1 MKKSLFLFVAL
12 AIGFSANAQTK
23 YFFSPEGNGDADGS
37 SWENAAAGE
46 YLGTTI
52 AEAEVGD
59 EFYLME
65 GKYAPDGTTNK
76 WNIAQGVI
84 IKGGYPT
91 TMTGTNTDI
100 DYTTAGQ
107 SVFSADL
114 DNDGKGDNK
123 DYAFV
128 YVGLAGQEGEKK
140 DGQFYKDAPL
150 TQIWGVTFRDGAR
163 QDGKYWGNMLFAKHT
178 KLDLHFCK
186 FINNIAPEAQN
197 NAALVVWGSQVR
209 VFDCVFEGN
218 RSPGA
223 GSAVLIRARESNSS
237 NTDEAGGALNNTLA
251 LFERCEFTDNATTG
265 NYGGTLSLADTGGT
279 LYMIN
284 CTVTAGTV
292 NRGGVIALG
301 GAQNDGSNAPQAY
314 LINNTFVNN
323 VGTDKD
329 KWVGGA
335 YRAGQFSTTYF
346 ANNIMVNP
354 AAADNYN
361 SNKSVVEIQYGTCK
375 VQTAGYN
382 IFGTMNLNGAG
393 VTFAT
398 TDKLTTSADDVNTQE
413 KIFGT
418 SVLANNGGFSQS
430 FMPLA
435 EQATSLAVAD
445 LQTAVAAW
453 NMEKAVT
460 DVMDLTVDQRGYKR
474 AATTMSGSVDVN
486 AQAPADE
493 KVSVTGV
500 TLDQTELTIVV
511 PQTAT
516 LVATVAPADAT
527 NNAVKWTSDKE
538 EVATVENGVVT
549 AVAEGTANI
558 TVTTVDGEFTATC
571 VVTVKVAD
579 GVLDIQVLDKTAP
592 MYDVLGRQV
601 DNNYHGVVIQNG
613 TTFFL

>member
-1 MKKSLFLFVAL
+1 MIAAL
-12 AIGFSANAQTK
+12 AFGVMVNAQTQ
-23 YFFSPEGNGDADGS
+23 YFFSPNGEGSGE
-37 SWENAAAGE
+37 SWEDAAAAE
-46 YLGTTI
+46 LLGVTL
-52 AEAEVGD
+52 AEAEPGT
-59 EFYLME
+59 EIYLME
-65 GKYAPDGTTNK
+65 GSYFPDQTINK

-91 TMTGTNTDI
+91 TMTGTNTAI
-100 DYTTAGQ
+100 DYTKAGQ
-107 SVFSADL
+107 SIFSADL
-114 DNDGKGDNK
+114 DGDGKGDNT

-128 YVGLAGQEGEKK
+128 YVGKAGEESNKT
-140 DGQFYKDAPL
+140 DGQFYKDVPL
-150 TQIWGVTFRDGAR
+150 TEIWGVTFRDGAR

-186 FINNIAPEAQN
+186 FINNIAPEGQN
-197 NAALVVWGSQVR
+197 NAALVAWGSQVR
-209 VFDCVFEGN
+209 AFDCVFEGN

-223 GSAVLIRARESNSS
+223 GSAVLIRARESNSA
-237 NTDEAGGALNNTLA
+237 NIEDATAGTGKVNNTLA
-251 LFERCEFTDNATTG
+251 LFERCEFTNNATTG
-265 NYGGTLSLADTGGT
+265 NYGGALSVADTGVT

-361 SNKSVVEIQYGTCK
+361 SAKSVVEIQYGTCK

-382 IFGTMNLNGAG
+382 IFGTMTLNGAG
-393 VTFAT
+393 VTFAE

-413 KIFGT
+413 KIFGS

-435 EQATSLAVAD
+435 AQATSTSVAA
-445 LQTAVAAW
+445 LKSAVAAW
-453 NMEKAVT
+453 PMEAAVKE
-460 DVMDLTVDQRGYKR
+460 VMNLDVDQRGYPR
-474 AATTMSGSVDVN
+474 AATTMSGSIDAN
-486 AQAPADE
+486 AQGPA
-493 KVSVTGV
+493 TGV
-500 TLDQTELTIVV
+500 ENVAANAIQDGIYYTLQGQAIGKDFQTLPKGMYIC
-511 PQTAT
+511 
-516 LVATVAPADAT
+516 
-527 NNAVKWTSDKE
+527 
-538 EVATVENGVVT
+538 NGVK
-549 AVAEGTANI
+549 I
-558 TVTTVDGEFTATC
+558 I
-571 VVTVKVAD
+571 K
-579 GVLDIQVLDKTAP
+579 
-592 MYDVLGRQV
+592 
-601 DNNYHGVVIQNG
+601 
-613 TTFFL
+613 

>member
-1 MKKSLFLFVAL
+1 MIAAL
-12 AIGFSANAQTK
+12 AFGVMVNAQTQ
-23 YFFSPEGNGDADGS
+23 YFFSPNGEGSGE
-37 SWENAAAGE
+37 SWEDAAAAE
-46 YLGTTI
+46 LLGVTL
-52 AEAEVGD
+52 AEAEPGT
-59 EFYLME
+59 EIYLME
-65 GKYAPDGTTNK
+65 GSYFPDQTINK

-91 TMTGTNTDI
+91 TMTGTNTAI
-100 DYTTAGQ
+100 DYTKAGQ
-107 SVFSADL
+107 SIFSADL
-114 DNDGKGDNK
+114 DGDGKGDNT

-128 YVGLAGQEGEKK
+128 YVGKAGEESNKT
-140 DGQFYKDAPL
+140 DGQFYKDVPL
-150 TQIWGVTFRDGAR
+150 TEIWGVTFRDGAR

-186 FINNIAPEAQN
+186 FINNVAPEGQN
-197 NAALVVWGSQVR
+197 NAALVAWGSQVR

-223 GSAVLIRARESNSS
+223 GSAVLIRARESNSA
-237 NTDEAGGALNNTLA
+237 NIEDATAGTGKVNNTLA
-251 LFERCEFTDNATTG
+251 LFERCEFTNNATTG
-265 NYGGTLSLADTGGT
+265 NYGGALSVADTGGT

-361 SNKSVVEIQYGTCK
+361 SAKSVVEIQYGTCK

-382 IFGTMNLNGAG
+382 IFGTMTLNGAG
-393 VTFAT
+393 VTFAE

-413 KIFGT
+413 KIFGS

-435 EQATSLAVAD
+435 AQATSTSVAA
-445 LQTAVAAW
+445 LKSAVAAW
-453 NMEKAVT
+453 PMEAAVKE
-460 DVMDLTVDQRGYKR
+460 VMNLDVDQRGYPR
-474 AATTMSGSVDVN
+474 AATTMSGSIDAN
-486 AQAPADE
+486 AQGPA
-493 KVSVTGV
+493 TGV
-500 TLDQTELTIVV
+500 ENVAANAIQDGIYYTLQGQAIGKDFQTLPKGMYIC
-511 PQTAT
+511 
-516 LVATVAPADAT
+516 
-527 NNAVKWTSDKE
+527 
-538 EVATVENGVVT
+538 NGVK
-549 AVAEGTANI
+549 I
-558 TVTTVDGEFTATC
+558 I
-571 VVTVKVAD
+571 K
-579 GVLDIQVLDKTAP
+579 
-592 MYDVLGRQV
+592 
-601 DNNYHGVVIQNG
+601 
-613 TTFFL
+613 

>member
-1 MKKSLFLFVAL
+1 MKKSLLMIAAL
-12 AIGFSANAQTK
+12 AFGVMVNAQTQ
-23 YFFSPEGNGDADGS
+23 YFFSPNGEGSGE
-37 SWENAAAGE
+37 SWEDAAAAE
-46 YLGTTI
+46 SLGVTL
-52 AEAEVGD
+52 AEAEPGT
-59 EFYLME
+59 EIYLME
-65 GKYAPDGTTNK
+65 GSYFPDQTINK

-91 TMTGTNTDI
+91 TMTGTNTAI
-100 DYTTAGQ
+100 DYTKAGQ
-107 SVFSADL
+107 SIFSADL
-114 DNDGKGDNK
+114 DGDGKGDNT

-128 YVGLAGQEGEKK
+128 YVGKAGEESNKT
-140 DGQFYKDAPL
+140 DGQFYKDVPL
-150 TQIWGVTFRDGAR
+150 TEIWGVTFRDGAR
-163 QDGKYWGNMLFAKHT
+163 QDGKYRGNMLFAKHT

-186 FINNIAPEAQN
+186 FINNIAPEGQN
-197 NAALVVWGSQVR
+197 NAALVAWGSQVR
-209 VFDCVFEGN
+209 AFDCVFEGN

-237 NTDEAGGALNNTLA
+237 NIEDATAGTGKVNNTLA

-265 NYGGTLSLADTGGT
+265 NYGGALSVADTGGT

-361 SNKSVVEIQYGTCK
+361 SAKSVVEIQYGTCK

-382 IFGTMNLNGAG
+382 IFGTMTLNGAG
-393 VTFAT
+393 VTFAA

-474 AATTMSGSVDVN
+474 AATTMAGSIDSAAEVSSAIENVTINTIQDGIYYTLQGQAIGKDFQALPSGMY
-486 AQAPADE
+486 
-493 KVSVTGV
+493 
-500 TLDQTELTIVV
+500 IC
-511 PQTAT
+511 
-516 LVATVAPADAT
+516 
-527 NNAVKWTSDKE
+527 
-538 EVATVENGVVT
+538 NGVK
-549 AVAEGTANI
+549 I
-558 TVTTVDGEFTATC
+558 I
-571 VVTVKVAD
+571 K
-579 GVLDIQVLDKTAP
+579 
-592 MYDVLGRQV
+592 
-601 DNNYHGVVIQNG
+601 
-613 TTFFL
+613 

>member
-1 MKKSLFLFVAL
+1 MKKSLFLLFSL
-12 AIGFSANAQTK
+12 AAAFTVNAQQ
-23 YFFSPEGNGDADGS
+23 YFFTPEGNGDGDGS

-46 YLGTTI
+46 FLGATI
-52 AEAEVGD
+52 TSAEPGT

-65 GKYAPDGTTNK
+65 GNYAPDGTTNK
-76 WNIAQGVI
+76 WDIAQGVI

-91 TMTGTNTDI
+91 TMTGTDTNI
-100 DYTTAGQ
+100 DHSKAGQ

-114 DNDGKGDNK
+114 DGDGKGDNT

-128 YVGLAGQEGEKK
+128 YVGMPEKYAHKENQE
-140 DGQFYKDAPL
+140 DNQFYKDVPL
-150 TQIWGVTFRDGAR
+150 TEIWGVTFRDGAR

-186 FINNIAPEAQN
+186 FINNKAPEGVN
-197 NAALVVWGSQVR
+197 NAALVAWGSQVR
-209 VFDCVFEGN
+209 AFDCVFEGN

-237 NTDEAGGALNNTLA
+237 NIEDATAGTGKVNNTLA
-251 LFERCEFTDNATTG
+251 LFERCEFTNNTTTG
-265 NYGGTLSLADTGGT
+265 NYGGTLSVADTGGT

-323 VGTDKD
+323 IGTDAS

-354 AAADNYN
+354 AAADNFN
-361 SNKSVVEIQYGTCK
+361 AAKAVVELQYGTC
-375 VQTAGYN
+375 VMHTAGYN
-382 IFGTMNLNGAG
+382 IFGTMTINGANIQ
-393 VTFAT
+393 FAA
-398 TDKLTTSADDVNTQE
+398 TDKLTTSASDVNTQE

-435 EQATSLAVAD
+435 DQATSTSVAD
-445 LQTAVAAW
+445 LKSAVEAWPMEAAVK
-453 NMEKAVT
+453 E
-460 DVMDLTVDQRGYKR
+460 VMNLDVDQRGYPR
-474 AATTMSGSVDVN
+474 AATTMSGSIDSAAEVSSAIENVTINTIQDGIYYTLQG
-486 AQAPADE
+486 QAMGKDFNVLPRGLYICNGM
-493 KVSVTGV
+493 KF
-500 TLDQTELTIVV
+500 
-511 PQTAT
+511 
-516 LVATVAPADAT
+516 
-527 NNAVKWTSDKE
+527 VK
-538 EVATVENGVVT
+538 
-549 AVAEGTANI
+549 
-558 TVTTVDGEFTATC
+558 
-571 VVTVKVAD
+571 
-579 GVLDIQVLDKTAP
+579 
-592 MYDVLGRQV
+592 
-601 DNNYHGVVIQNG
+601 
-613 TTFFL
+613 

>member
-1 MKKSLFLFVAL
+1 MIAAL
-12 AIGFSANAQTK
+12 AFGVMVNAQTQ
-23 YFFSPEGNGDADGS
+23 YFFSPNGEGSGE
-37 SWENAAAGE
+37 SWEDAAAAE
-46 YLGTTI
+46 SLGVTL
-52 AEAEVGD
+52 AEAEPGT
-59 EFYLME
+59 EIYLME
-65 GKYAPDGTTNK
+65 GSYFPNQTINK

-91 TMTGTNTDI
+91 TMTGTNTAI
-100 DYTTAGQ
+100 DYTKAGQ
-107 SVFSADL
+107 SIFSADL
-114 DNDGKGDNK
+114 DGDGKGDNT

-128 YVGLAGQEGEKK
+128 YVGKAGEESNKT
-140 DGQFYKDAPL
+140 DGQFYKDVPL
-150 TQIWGVTFRDGAR
+150 TEIWGVTFRDGAR

-186 FINNIAPEAQN
+186 FINNIAPEGQN
-197 NAALVVWGSQVR
+197 NAALVAWGSQVR
-209 VFDCVFEGN
+209 AFDCVFEGN

-223 GSAVLIRARESNSS
+223 GSAVLIRARESNSA
-237 NTDEAGGALNNTLA
+237 NIEDATAGTGKVNNTLA
-251 LFERCEFTDNATTG
+251 LFERCEFTNNATTG
-265 NYGGTLSLADTGGT
+265 NYGGALSVADTGGT

-361 SNKSVVEIQYGTCK
+361 SAKSVVEIQYGTCK

-382 IFGTMNLNGAG
+382 IFGTMTLNGAG
-393 VTFAT
+393 VTFAE

-413 KIFGT
+413 KIFGS

-435 EQATSLAVAD
+435 AQATSTSVAA
-445 LQTAVAAW
+445 LKSAVAAW
-453 NMEKAVT
+453 PMEAAVKE
-460 DVMDLTVDQRGYKR
+460 VMNLDVDQRGYPR
-474 AATTMSGSVDVN
+474 AATTMSGSIDAN
-486 AQAPADE
+486 AQGPA
-493 KVSVTGV
+493 TGV
-500 TLDQTELTIVV
+500 ENVAANAIQDGIYYTLQGQAIGKDFQTLPKGMYIC
-511 PQTAT
+511 
-516 LVATVAPADAT
+516 
-527 NNAVKWTSDKE
+527 
-538 EVATVENGVVT
+538 NGVK
-549 AVAEGTANI
+549 I
-558 TVTTVDGEFTATC
+558 I
-571 VVTVKVAD
+571 K
-579 GVLDIQVLDKTAP
+579 
-592 MYDVLGRQV
+592 
-601 DNNYHGVVIQNG
+601 
-613 TTFFL
+613 

>member
-1 MKKSLFLFVAL
+1 MV
-12 AIGFSANAQTK
+12 NAQTQ
-23 YFFSPEGNGDADGS
+23 YFFSPNGEGSGE
-37 SWENAAAGE
+37 SWEDAAAAE
-46 YLGTTI
+46 LLGVTL
-52 AEAEVGD
+52 AEAEPGT
-59 EFYLME
+59 EIYLME
-65 GKYAPDGTTNK
+65 GSYFPDQTINK

-91 TMTGTNTDI
+91 TMTGTNTAI
-100 DYTTAGQ
+100 DYTKAGQ
-107 SVFSADL
+107 SIFSADL
-114 DNDGKGDNK
+114 DGDGKGDNT

-128 YVGLAGQEGEKK
+128 YVGKAGEESNKT
-140 DGQFYKDAPL
+140 DGQFYKDVPL
-150 TQIWGVTFRDGAR
+150 TEIWGVTFRDGAR

-186 FINNIAPEAQN
+186 FINNIAPEGQN
-197 NAALVVWGSQVR
+197 NAALVAWGSQVR
-209 VFDCVFEGN
+209 AFDCVFEGN

-223 GSAVLIRARESNSS
+223 GSAVLIRARESNSA
-237 NTDEAGGALNNTLA
+237 NIEDATAGTGKVNNTLA
-251 LFERCEFTDNATTG
+251 LFERCEFTNNATTG
-265 NYGGTLSLADTGGT
+265 NYGGALSVADTGGT

-361 SNKSVVEIQYGTCK
+361 SAKSVVEIQYGTCK

-382 IFGTMNLNGAG
+382 IFGTMTLNGAG
-393 VTFAT
+393 VTFAE

-413 KIFGT
+413 KIFGS

-435 EQATSLAVAD
+435 AQATSTSVAA
-445 LQTAVAAW
+445 LKSAVAAW
-453 NMEKAVT
+453 PMEAAVKE
-460 DVMDLTVDQRGYKR
+460 VMNLDVDQRGYPR
-474 AATTMSGSVDVN
+474 AATTMSGSIDAN
-486 AQAPADE
+486 AQGPA
-493 KVSVTGV
+493 TGV
-500 TLDQTELTIVV
+500 ENVAANAIQDGIYYTLQGQAIGKDFQTLPKGMYIC
-511 PQTAT
+511 
-516 LVATVAPADAT
+516 
-527 NNAVKWTSDKE
+527 
-538 EVATVENGVVT
+538 NGVK
-549 AVAEGTANI
+549 I
-558 TVTTVDGEFTATC
+558 I
-571 VVTVKVAD
+571 K
-579 GVLDIQVLDKTAP
+579 
-592 MYDVLGRQV
+592 
-601 DNNYHGVVIQNG
+601 
-613 TTFFL
+613 

>member
-1 MKKSLFLFVAL
+1 MKKSLFMIFAL
-12 AIGFSANAQTK
+12 AFGLVANAQTQ
-23 YFFSPEGNGDADGS
+23 YFFSPNGEGEGT
-37 SWENAAAGE
+37 SWEDAASGD
-46 YLGTTI
+46 YLGVTL
-52 AEAEVGD
+52 AEAEPGT

-150 TQIWGVTFRDGAR
+150 TQIWGVTFRDGER

-186 FINNIAPEAQN
+186 FINNKAPEGVN
-197 NAALVVWGSQVR
+197 NAALVAWGSQVR
-209 VFDCVFEGN
+209 AFDCVFEGN

-223 GSAVLIRARESNSS
+223 GSAVLIRARESNSA
-237 NTDEAGGALNNTLA
+237 NIEDATAGTGKVNNTLA
-251 LFERCEFTDNATTG
+251 LFERCEFTNNTTTG
-265 NYGGTLSLADTGGT
+265 KYGGTLSVADTGGT

-292 NRGGVIALG
+292 QAGGVIALG

-323 VGTDKD
+323 IGTAE

-354 AAADNYN
+354 AAADNFN
-361 SNKSVVEIQYGTCK
+361 AAKAVVELQYGTC
-375 VQTAGYN
+375 VMHTAGYN
-382 IFGTMNLNGAG
+382 IFGTMTINGDD
-393 VTFAT
+393 VQFAA
-398 TDKLTTSADDVNTQE
+398 TDKLTTSASDVNTQE

-486 AQAPADE
+486 AQAPA
-493 KVSVTGV
+493 TGV
-500 TLDQTELTIVV
+500 ENVAANAIQDGIYYTLQGQAIGKDFQALPSGMYIC
-511 PQTAT
+511 
-516 LVATVAPADAT
+516 
-527 NNAVKWTSDKE
+527 
-538 EVATVENGVVT
+538 NGVK
-549 AVAEGTANI
+549 I
-558 TVTTVDGEFTATC
+558 I
-571 VVTVKVAD
+571 K
-579 GVLDIQVLDKTAP
+579 
-592 MYDVLGRQV
+592 
-601 DNNYHGVVIQNG
+601 
-613 TTFFL
+613 

>member
-12 AIGFSANAQTK
+12 AICFSANAQTK

-46 YLGTTI
+46 YLGTTV

-128 YVGLAGQEGEKK
+128 YVGLAGQEGEKE

-163 QDGKYWGNMLFAKHT
+163 EDGKYWGNMLWVKHT
-178 KLDLHFCK
+178 QLDLHFCK
-186 FINNIAPEAQN
+186 FINNLSVVSGAN
-197 NAALVVWGSQVR
+197 NAALVGWGSQLR

-218 RSPGA
+218 QGIGA
-223 GSAVLIRARESNSS
+223 GSAVLLRAYASNSS
-237 NTDEAGGALNNTLA
+237 NKDAAHNMIT
-251 LFERCEFTDNATTG
+251 LFERCEFTNNTCTG
-265 NYGGTLSLADTGGT
+265 GYGGTISVADCAGT

-284 CTVTAGTV
+284 CTVTGSSV
-292 NRGGVIALG
+292 QYGGAVALG
-301 GAQNDGSNAPQAY
+301 GAGDDGINAPKAY
-314 LINNTFVNN
+314 LINNTFVDN
-323 VGTDKD
+323 VATREGN
-329 KWVGGA
+329 WIGGC
-335 YRAGQFSTTYF
+335 YRSGKHSATHF
-346 ANNIMVNP
+346 ANNIIVNP
-354 AAADNYN
+354 AAKDDFNPGE
-361 SNKSVVEIQYGTCK
+361 SVVDIQWANATY
-375 VQTAGYN
+375 VSAGYN
-382 IFGTMNLNGAG
+382 IFGTFTEKADECGS
-393 VTFAT
+393 FAA
-398 TDKLTTSADDVNTQE
+398 TDKVTTSAADVNTLE

-538 EVATVENGVVT
+538 EVATVDNGVVT

-571 VVTVKVAD
+571 VVTVKVTD

>member
-1 MKKSLFLFVAL
+1 MIAAL
-12 AIGFSANAQTK
+12 AFGVMVNAQTQ
-23 YFFSPEGNGDADGS
+23 YFFSPNGEGSGE
-37 SWENAAAGE
+37 SWEDAAAAE
-46 YLGTTI
+46 LLGVTL
-52 AEAEVGD
+52 AEAEPGT
-59 EFYLME
+59 EIYLME
-65 GKYAPDGTTNK
+65 GSYFPDQTINK

-91 TMTGTNTDI
+91 TMTGTNTAI
-100 DYTTAGQ
+100 DYTKAGQ
-107 SVFSADL
+107 SIFSADL
-114 DNDGKGDNK
+114 DGDGKGDNT

-128 YVGLAGQEGEKK
+128 YVGKAGEESNKT
-140 DGQFYKDAPL
+140 DGQFYKDVPL
-150 TQIWGVTFRDGAR
+150 TEIWGVTFRDGAR

-186 FINNIAPEAQN
+186 FINNIAPEGQN
-197 NAALVVWGSQVR
+197 NAALVAWGSQVR
-209 VFDCVFEGN
+209 AFDCVFEGN

-223 GSAVLIRARESNSS
+223 GSAVLIRARESNSA
-237 NTDEAGGALNNTLA
+237 NIEDATAGTGKVNNTLA
-251 LFERCEFTDNATTG
+251 LFERCEFTNNTTTG
-265 NYGGTLSLADTGGT
+265 KYGGTLSVADTGGT

-361 SNKSVVEIQYGTCK
+361 SAKSVVEIQYGTCK

-382 IFGTMNLNGAG
+382 IFGTMTLNGAG
-393 VTFAT
+393 VTFAE

-413 KIFGT
+413 KIFGS

-435 EQATSLAVAD
+435 AQATSTSVAA
-445 LQTAVAAW
+445 LKSAVAAW
-453 NMEKAVT
+453 PMEAAVKE
-460 DVMDLTVDQRGYKR
+460 VMNLDVDQRGYPR
-474 AATTMSGSVDVN
+474 AATTMSGSIDAN
-486 AQAPADE
+486 AQGPA
-493 KVSVTGV
+493 TGV
-500 TLDQTELTIVV
+500 ENVAANAIQDGIYYTLQGQAIGKDFQTLPKGMYIC
-511 PQTAT
+511 
-516 LVATVAPADAT
+516 
-527 NNAVKWTSDKE
+527 
-538 EVATVENGVVT
+538 NGVK
-549 AVAEGTANI
+549 I
-558 TVTTVDGEFTATC
+558 I
-571 VVTVKVAD
+571 K
-579 GVLDIQVLDKTAP
+579 
-592 MYDVLGRQV
+592 
-601 DNNYHGVVIQNG
+601 
-613 TTFFL
+613 

>member
-1 MKKSLFLFVAL
+1 MKKSLLMIAAL
-12 AIGFSANAQTK
+12 AFGVMVNAQTQ
-23 YFFSPEGNGDADGS
+23 YFFSPNGEGSGE
-37 SWENAAAGE
+37 SWEDAAAAE
-46 YLGTTI
+46 LLGVTL
-52 AEAEVGD
+52 AEAEPGT
-59 EFYLME
+59 EIYLME
-65 GKYAPDGTTNK
+65 GSYFPNQTINK

-91 TMTGTNTDI
+91 TMTGTNTAI
-100 DYTTAGQ
+100 DYTKAGQ
-107 SVFSADL
+107 SIFSADL
-114 DNDGKGDNK
+114 DGDGKGDNT

-128 YVGLAGQEGEKK
+128 YVGKAGEESNKT
-140 DGQFYKDAPL
+140 DGQFYKDVPL
-150 TQIWGVTFRDGAR
+150 TEIWGVTFRDGAR

-186 FINNIAPEAQN
+186 FINNIAPEGQN
-197 NAALVVWGSQVR
+197 NAALVAWGSQVR
-209 VFDCVFEGN
+209 AFDCVFEGN

-223 GSAVLIRARESNSS
+223 GSAVLIRARESNSA
-237 NTDEAGGALNNTLA
+237 NIEDATAGTGKVNNTLA
-251 LFERCEFTDNATTG
+251 LFERCEFTNNATTG
-265 NYGGTLSLADTGGT
+265 NYGGALSVADTGGT

-361 SNKSVVEIQYGTCK
+361 SAKSVVEIQYGTCK

-382 IFGTMNLNGAG
+382 IFGTMTLNGAG
-393 VTFAT
+393 VTFAE

-413 KIFGT
+413 KIFGS

-435 EQATSLAVAD
+435 AQATSTSVAA
-445 LQTAVAAW
+445 LKSAVAAW
-453 NMEKAVT
+453 PMETAVKE
-460 DVMDLTVDQRGYKR
+460 VMNLDVDQRGYPR
-474 AATTMSGSVDVN
+474 AATTMSGSIDAN
-486 AQAPADE
+486 AQGPA
-493 KVSVTGV
+493 TGV
-500 TLDQTELTIVV
+500 ENVAANAIQDGIYYTLQGQAIGKDFQTLPKGMYIC
-511 PQTAT
+511 
-516 LVATVAPADAT
+516 
-527 NNAVKWTSDKE
+527 
-538 EVATVENGVVT
+538 NGVK
-549 AVAEGTANI
+549 I
-558 TVTTVDGEFTATC
+558 I
-571 VVTVKVAD
+571 K
-579 GVLDIQVLDKTAP
+579 
-592 MYDVLGRQV
+592 
-601 DNNYHGVVIQNG
+601 
-613 TTFFL
+613 

>member
-1 MKKSLFLFVAL
+1 MIAAL
-12 AIGFSANAQTK
+12 AFGVMVNAQTQ
-23 YFFSPEGNGDADGS
+23 YFFSPNGEGSGE
-37 SWENAAAGE
+37 SWEDAAAAE
-46 YLGTTI
+46 LLGVTL
-52 AEAEVGD
+52 AEAEPGT
-59 EFYLME
+59 EIYLME
-65 GKYAPDGTTNK
+65 GSYFPDQTINK

-91 TMTGTNTDI
+91 TMTGTNTAI
-100 DYTTAGQ
+100 DYTKAGQ
-107 SVFSADL
+107 SIFSADL
-114 DNDGKGDNK
+114 DGDGKGDNT

-128 YVGLAGQEGEKK
+128 YVGKAGEESNKT
-140 DGQFYKDAPL
+140 DGQFYKDVPL
-150 TQIWGVTFRDGAR
+150 TEIWGVTFRDGAR

-186 FINNIAPEAQN
+186 FINNIAPEGQN
-197 NAALVVWGSQVR
+197 NAALVAWGSQVR
-209 VFDCVFEGN
+209 AFDCVFEGN

-223 GSAVLIRARESNSS
+223 GSAVLIRARESNSA
-237 NTDEAGGALNNTLA
+237 NIEDATAGTGKVNNTLA
-251 LFERCEFTDNATTG
+251 LFERCEFTNNATTG
-265 NYGGTLSLADTGGT
+265 NYGGALSVADTGGT

-361 SNKSVVEIQYGTCK
+361 SAKSVVEIQYGTCK

-382 IFGTMNLNGAG
+382 IFGTMTLNGAG
-393 VTFAT
+393 VTFAE

-413 KIFGT
+413 KIFGS

-435 EQATSLAVAD
+435 AQATSTSVAA
-445 LQTAVAAW
+445 LKSAVAAW
-453 NMEKAVT
+453 PMEAAVKE
-460 DVMDLTVDQRGYKR
+460 VMNLDVDQRGYPR
-474 AATTMSGSVDVN
+474 AATTMSGSIDAN
-486 AQAPADE
+486 AQGPA
-493 KVSVTGV
+493 TGV
-500 TLDQTELTIVV
+500 ENVAANAIQDGIYYTLQGQAIGKDFQTLPKGMYIC
-511 PQTAT
+511 
-516 LVATVAPADAT
+516 
-527 NNAVKWTSDKE
+527 
-538 EVATVENGVVT
+538 NGVK
-549 AVAEGTANI
+549 I
-558 TVTTVDGEFTATC
+558 I
-571 VVTVKVAD
+571 K
-579 GVLDIQVLDKTAP
+579 
-592 MYDVLGRQV
+592 
-601 DNNYHGVVIQNG
+601 
-613 TTFFL
+613 

>member
-1 MKKSLFLFVAL
+1 MKKSLLMIAAL
-12 AIGFSANAQTK
+12 AFGVMVNAQTQ
-23 YFFSPEGNGDADGS
+23 YFFSPNGEGGGE
-37 SWENAAAGE
+37 SWEDAAAAE
-46 YLGTTI
+46 DLGVTL
-52 AEAEVGD
+52 AEAEPGT

-65 GKYAPDGTTNK
+65 GSYFPDQTINK

-91 TMTGTNTDI
+91 TMTGTNTAI
-100 DYTTAGQ
+100 DYTKAGQ
-107 SVFSADL
+107 SIFSADL
-114 DNDGKGDNK
+114 DGDGKGDNT

-128 YVGLAGQEGEKK
+128 YVGKAGEESNKT
-140 DGQFYKDAPL
+140 DGQFYKDVPL
-150 TQIWGVTFRDGAR
+150 TEIWGVTFRDGAR
-163 QDGKYWGNMLFAKHT
+163 QDGKYRGNMLFAKHT

-186 FINNIAPEAQN
+186 FINNVAPEGQN
-197 NAALVVWGSQVR
+197 NAALVAWGSQVR
-209 VFDCVFEGN
+209 AFDCVFEGN

-223 GSAVLIRARESNSS
+223 GSAVLIRARESNSA
-237 NTDEAGGALNNTLA
+237 NIEDATAGTGKVNNTLA

-361 SNKSVVEIQYGTCK
+361 SAKSVVEIQYGTCK

-382 IFGTMNLNGAG
+382 IFGTMTLNGAG
-393 VTFAT
+393 VTFAA

-486 AQAPADE
+486 AQAPA
-493 KVSVTGV
+493 TGV
-500 TLDQTELTIVV
+500 ENVAANAIQDGIYYTLQGQAIGKDFQALPSGMYIC
-511 PQTAT
+511 
-516 LVATVAPADAT
+516 
-527 NNAVKWTSDKE
+527 
-538 EVATVENGVVT
+538 NGVK
-549 AVAEGTANI
+549 I
-558 TVTTVDGEFTATC
+558 I
-571 VVTVKVAD
+571 K
-579 GVLDIQVLDKTAP
+579 
-592 MYDVLGRQV
+592 
-601 DNNYHGVVIQNG
+601 
-613 TTFFL
+613 

>member
-12 AIGFSANAQTK
+12 AICFSANAQTK

-163 QDGKYWGNMLFAKHT
+163 EDGKYWGNMLWVKHT
-178 KLDLHFCK
+178 QLDLHFCK
-186 FINNIAPEAQN
+186 FINNLSVVSGAN
-197 NAALVVWGSQVR
+197 NAALVGWGSQLR

-218 RSPGA
+218 QGIGA
-223 GSAVLIRARESNSS
+223 GSAVLLRAYASNSS
-237 NTDEAGGALNNTLA
+237 NKDAAHNMITL
-251 LFERCEFTDNATTG
+251 LERCEFTNNTCTG
-265 NYGGTLSLADTGGT
+265 GYGGTISVADCAGT

-284 CTVTAGTV
+284 CTVTGSSV
-292 NRGGVIALG
+292 QYGGAVALG
-301 GAQNDGSNAPQAY
+301 GAGDDGINAPKAY
-314 LINNTFVNN
+314 LINNTIVDN
-323 VGTDKD
+323 VATRAGN
-329 KWVGGA
+329 WIGGG
-335 YRAGQFSTTYF
+335 YRAGKFSTTYL

-354 AAADNYN
+354 AAKDNYN
-361 SNKSVVEIQYGTCK
+361 PGESVVDIQWATAKYYS
-375 VQTAGYN
+375 AGYN
-382 IFGTMNLNGAG
+382 ILGTFTEKADDCG
-393 VTFAT
+393 TFVA
-398 TDKLTTSADDVNTQE
+398 TDKVTTSANDVNTQE

-418 SVLANNGGFSQS
+418 ATLADNGGFSNS
-430 FMPLA
+430 FAPLA

-445 LQTAVAAW
+445 LQAAVAAW
-453 NMEKAVT
+453 NMETAVT
-460 DVMDLTVDQRGYKR
+460 EVMDLTVDQRGLTR
-474 AATTMSGSVDVN
+474 AATTMAGSIDSAAEVSSAIENVTINTIQDGIYYTLQG
-486 AQAPADE
+486 QAMGKDFNVLPRGLYICNGM
-493 KVSVTGV
+493 KF
-500 TLDQTELTIVV
+500 
-511 PQTAT
+511 
-516 LVATVAPADAT
+516 
-527 NNAVKWTSDKE
+527 VK
-538 EVATVENGVVT
+538 
-549 AVAEGTANI
+549 
-558 TVTTVDGEFTATC
+558 
-571 VVTVKVAD
+571 
-579 GVLDIQVLDKTAP
+579 
-592 MYDVLGRQV
+592 
-601 DNNYHGVVIQNG
+601 
-613 TTFFL
+613 

>member
-1 MKKSLFLFVAL
+1 MIAAL
-12 AIGFSANAQTK
+12 AFGVMVNAQTQ
-23 YFFSPEGNGDADGS
+23 YFFSPNGEGSGE
-37 SWENAAAGE
+37 SWEDAAAAE
-46 YLGTTI
+46 LLGVTL
-52 AEAEVGD
+52 AEAEPGT
-59 EFYLME
+59 EIYLME
-65 GKYAPDGTTNK
+65 GSYFPDQTINK

-91 TMTGTNTDI
+91 TMTGTNTAI
-100 DYTTAGQ
+100 DYTKAGQ
-107 SVFSADL
+107 SIFSADL
-114 DNDGKGDNK
+114 DGDGKGDNT

-128 YVGLAGQEGEKK
+128 YVGKAGEESNKT
-140 DGQFYKDAPL
+140 DGQFYKDVPL
-150 TQIWGVTFRDGAR
+150 TEIWGVTFRDGAR

-186 FINNIAPEAQN
+186 FINNIAPEGQN
-197 NAALVVWGSQVR
+197 NAALVAWGSQVR
-209 VFDCVFEGN
+209 AFDCVFEGN

-223 GSAVLIRARESNSS
+223 GSAVLIRARESNSA
-237 NTDEAGGALNNTLA
+237 NIEDATAGTGKVNNTLA
-251 LFERCEFTDNATTG
+251 LFERCEFTNNATTG
-265 NYGGTLSLADTGGT
+265 NYGGALSVADTGGT

-361 SNKSVVEIQYGTCK
+361 LAKSVVEIQYGTCK

-382 IFGTMNLNGAG
+382 IFGTMTLNGAG
-393 VTFAT
+393 VTFAE

-413 KIFGT
+413 KIFGS

-435 EQATSLAVAD
+435 AQATSTSVAA
-445 LQTAVAAW
+445 LKSAVAAW
-453 NMEKAVT
+453 PMEAAVKE
-460 DVMDLTVDQRGYKR
+460 VMNLDVDQRGYPR
-474 AATTMSGSVDVN
+474 AATTMSGSIDAN
-486 AQAPADE
+486 AQGPA
-493 KVSVTGV
+493 TGV
-500 TLDQTELTIVV
+500 ENVAANAIQDGIYYTLQGQAIGKDFQTLPKGMYIC
-511 PQTAT
+511 
-516 LVATVAPADAT
+516 
-527 NNAVKWTSDKE
+527 
-538 EVATVENGVVT
+538 NGVK
-549 AVAEGTANI
+549 I
-558 TVTTVDGEFTATC
+558 I
-571 VVTVKVAD
+571 K
-579 GVLDIQVLDKTAP
+579 
-592 MYDVLGRQV
+592 
-601 DNNYHGVVIQNG
+601 
-613 TTFFL
+613 

>member
-1 MKKSLFLFVAL
+1 MKKSLLMIAAL
-12 AIGFSANAQTK
+12 AFGVMVNAQTQ
-23 YFFSPEGNGDADGS
+23 YFFSPNGEGSGE
-37 SWENAAAGE
+37 SWEDAAAAE
-46 YLGTTI
+46 LLGVTL
-52 AEAEVGD
+52 AEAEPGT
-59 EFYLME
+59 EIYLME
-65 GKYAPDGTTNK
+65 GSYFPDQTINK

-91 TMTGTNTDI
+91 TMTGTNTAI
-100 DYTTAGQ
+100 DYTKAGQ
-107 SVFSADL
+107 SIFSADL
-114 DNDGKGDNK
+114 DGDGKGDNT

-128 YVGLAGQEGEKK
+128 YVGKAGEESNKT
-140 DGQFYKDAPL
+140 DGQFYKDVPL
-150 TQIWGVTFRDGAR
+150 TEIWGVTFRDGAR

-186 FINNIAPEAQN
+186 FINNIAPEGQN
-197 NAALVVWGSQVR
+197 NAALVAWGSQVR
-209 VFDCVFEGN
+209 AFDCVFEGN

-223 GSAVLIRARESNSS
+223 GSAVLIRARESNSA
-237 NTDEAGGALNNTLA
+237 NIEDATAGTGKVNNTLA
-251 LFERCEFTDNATTG
+251 LFERCEFTNNATTG
-265 NYGGTLSLADTGGT
+265 NYGGALSVADTGGT

-361 SNKSVVEIQYGTCK
+361 SAKSVVEIQYGTCK

-382 IFGTMNLNGAG
+382 IFGTMTLNGAG
-393 VTFAT
+393 VTFAE

-413 KIFGT
+413 KIFGS

-435 EQATSLAVAD
+435 AQATSTSVAA
-445 LQTAVAAW
+445 LKSAVAAW
-453 NMEKAVT
+453 PMEAAVKE
-460 DVMDLTVDQRGYKR
+460 VMNLDVDQRGYPR
-474 AATTMSGSVDVN
+474 AATTMSGSIDAN
-486 AQAPADE
+486 AQGPA
-493 KVSVTGV
+493 TGV
-500 TLDQTELTIVV
+500 ENVAANAIQDGIYYTLQGQAIGKDFQTLPKGMYIC
-511 PQTAT
+511 
-516 LVATVAPADAT
+516 
-527 NNAVKWTSDKE
+527 
-538 EVATVENGVVT
+538 NGVK
-549 AVAEGTANI
+549 I
-558 TVTTVDGEFTATC
+558 I
-571 VVTVKVAD
+571 K
-579 GVLDIQVLDKTAP
+579 
-592 MYDVLGRQV
+592 
-601 DNNYHGVVIQNG
+601 
-613 TTFFL
+613 

>member
-1 MKKSLFLFVAL
+1 MIAAL
-12 AIGFSANAQTK
+12 AFGVMVNAQTQ
-23 YFFSPEGNGDADGS
+23 YFFSPNGEGSGE
-37 SWENAAAGE
+37 SWEDAAAAE
-46 YLGTTI
+46 LLGVTL
-52 AEAEVGD
+52 AEAEPGT
-59 EFYLME
+59 EIYLME
-65 GKYAPDGTTNK
+65 GSYFPNQTINK

-91 TMTGTNTDI
+91 TMTGTNTAI
-100 DYTTAGQ
+100 DYTKAGQ
-107 SVFSADL
+107 SIFSADL
-114 DNDGKGDNK
+114 DGDGKGDNT

-128 YVGLAGQEGEKK
+128 YVGKAGEESNKT
-140 DGQFYKDAPL
+140 DGQFYKDVPL
-150 TQIWGVTFRDGAR
+150 TEIWGVTFRDGAR

-186 FINNIAPEAQN
+186 FINNIAPEGQN
-197 NAALVVWGSQVR
+197 NAALVAWGSQVR
-209 VFDCVFEGN
+209 AFDCVFEGN

-223 GSAVLIRARESNSS
+223 GSAVLIRARESNSA
-237 NTDEAGGALNNTLA
+237 NIEDATAGTGKVNNTLA
-251 LFERCEFTDNATTG
+251 LFERCEFTNNATTG
-265 NYGGTLSLADTGGT
+265 NYGGALSVADTGGT

-361 SNKSVVEIQYGTCK
+361 SAKSVVEIQYGTCK

-382 IFGTMNLNGAG
+382 IFGTMTLNGAG
-393 VTFAT
+393 VTFAE

-413 KIFGT
+413 KIFGS

-435 EQATSLAVAD
+435 AQATSTSVAA
-445 LQTAVAAW
+445 LKSAVAAW
-453 NMEKAVT
+453 PMEAAVKE
-460 DVMDLTVDQRGYKR
+460 VMNLDVDQRGYPR
-474 AATTMSGSVDVN
+474 AATTMSGSIDAN
-486 AQAPADE
+486 AQGPA
-493 KVSVTGV
+493 TGV
-500 TLDQTELTIVV
+500 ENVAANAIQDGIYYTLQGQAIGKDFQTLPKGMYIC
-511 PQTAT
+511 
-516 LVATVAPADAT
+516 
-527 NNAVKWTSDKE
+527 
-538 EVATVENGVVT
+538 NGVK
-549 AVAEGTANI
+549 I
-558 TVTTVDGEFTATC
+558 I
-571 VVTVKVAD
+571 K
-579 GVLDIQVLDKTAP
+579 
-592 MYDVLGRQV
+592 
-601 DNNYHGVVIQNG
+601 
-613 TTFFL
+613 